1 MDTWHGASRRTH
13 SAETTNQHS
22 PRCDRQ
28 RIDQSGGS
36 QQVAAAAFSSLG
48 LPRPPVSR
56 FGGQNKNFS
65 IYCVLFLFEIIIFY
79 NFHESFYLGQKK
91 GGQRDKRKKK
101 NCGLPNPPSC
111 PCHGGLKGHV
121 RKRRA
126 KGLKR
131 TVGMKTLRRVVFAM
145 RLYICV
151 VVLKNMAFHLTAV
164 AVRTGVSF
172 LS

>member
-1 MDTWHGASRRTH
+1 MDTWHGANRRAH
-13 SAETTNQHS
+13 SVETTNQHS

-28 RIDQSGGS
+28 RIYQSGGS

-111 PCHGGLKGHV
+111 GSALLSLSGGLKGHV

-126 KGLKR
+126 KIKGLKEPW
-131 TVGMKTLRRVVFAM
+131 A
-145 RLYICV
+145 
-151 VVLKNMAFHLTAV
+151 
-164 AVRTGVSF
+164 
-172 LS
+172 

>member
-1 MDTWHGASRRTH
+1 MKASCWTHGTGLSAGRRAHGA
-13 SAETTNQHS
+13 EKTNQQI

-48 LPRPPVSR
+48 LSRPPVSR

-65 IYCVLFLFEIIIFY
+65 IFYCVLFLFEIIIFY

-101 NCGLPNPPSC
+101 KYGLPNPPSC
-111 PCHGGLKGHV
+111 GSALLSLSC
-121 RKRRA
+121 
-126 KGLKR
+126 
-131 TVGMKTLRRVVFAM
+131 
-145 RLYICV
+145 
-151 VVLKNMAFHLTAV
+151 
-164 AVRTGVSF
+164 GV
-172 LS
+172 